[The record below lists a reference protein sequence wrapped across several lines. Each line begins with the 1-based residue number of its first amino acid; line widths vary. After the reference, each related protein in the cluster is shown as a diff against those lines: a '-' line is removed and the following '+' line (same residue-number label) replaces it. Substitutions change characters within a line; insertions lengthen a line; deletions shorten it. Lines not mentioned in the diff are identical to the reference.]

1 MKERIVRFVAGL
13 LVLTGLMLGLF
24 VDLHWLYL
32 DAFVGLNLL
41 QSSITKFCP
50 LELILDK
57 LGVKGIGQQLNPDR

>member
-13 LVLTGLMLGLF
+13 LVLTGIILAVL

-41 QSSITKFCP
+41 QSSVTKFCP

-57 LGVKGIGQQLNPDR
+57 MGINRKG

>member
-13 LVLTGLMLGLF
+13 LVLTGIILAVL
-24 VDLHWLYL
+24 VNRNWLYL

-41 QSSITKFCP
+41 QSSVTKFCP

-57 LGVKGIGQQLNPDR
+57 MGIKGKA

>member
-13 LVLTGLMLGLF
+13 LVLTGIILAIF
-24 VDLHWLYL
+24 VDRHWLYL

-41 QSSITKFCP
+41 QSSVTKFCP

-57 LGVKGIGQQLNPDR
+57 MGIKGKA